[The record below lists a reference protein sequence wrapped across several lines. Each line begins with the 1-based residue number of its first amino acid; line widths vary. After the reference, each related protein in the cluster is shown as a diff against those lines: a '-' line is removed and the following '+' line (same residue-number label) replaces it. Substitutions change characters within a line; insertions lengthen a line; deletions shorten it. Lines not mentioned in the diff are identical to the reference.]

1 MTPKQI
7 ATNQAMVSCDV
18 CGRTLLRGEHADVF
32 LHGGQRRNVCE
43 LCTQRAALEGWIR
56 EGLVDDMPV
65 RQRGRRERGSFFARL
80 RRRSAKAEEV
90 PSVEN
95 GIRRHAPRAAADE
108 PLEPPV
114 LPYGDEREPTYVA
127 EVAPAPAPPP
137 APARTAPAERVHE
150 PRHVHAVP
158 TNADM
163 KRARAVELFNAS
175 PHPRT
180 IAGVARSLG
189 APFVVVRPSPT
200 EGSIV
205 SITTGWELCWYRYE
219 VDLADEAAGV
229 RLCAQGDEL
238 SQLDPADQQ
247 PNAAAD
253 ARGEIHLVSG

>member
-7 ATNQAMVSCDV
+7 ATNQSMVSCDV

-32 LHGGQRRNVCE
+32 LHSGQRRNVCE

-65 RQRGRRERGSFFARL
+65 RQRGRRERGSLFARL
-80 RRRSAKAEEV
+80 SRRRSQETEDETPPV
-90 PSVEN
+90 DN

-137 APARTAPAERVHE
+137 ARPAPAERVRE

-180 IAGVARSLG
+180 VAGVARSLG
-189 APFVVVRPSPT
+189 APFVVVRPSAT

-205 SITTGWELCWYRYE
+205 SITAGWELCWYRYE

-229 RLCAQGDEL
+229 RLCEQGDEI
-238 SQLDPADQQ
+238 SQLDEADQQ

-253 ARGEIHLVSG
+253 ARGEIHLVTG